1 MRKTLIEESWKW
13 EEEEGENLSFHKI
26 NKAVSLSFSF
36 LEGRE
41 NYALIYKL
49 IEERPEKMSSV
60 QW

>member
-13 EEEEGENLSFHKI
+13 EEEEEGENLSFHQI

-49 IEERPEKMSSV
+49 IEEREEKMSLV
-60 QW
+60 